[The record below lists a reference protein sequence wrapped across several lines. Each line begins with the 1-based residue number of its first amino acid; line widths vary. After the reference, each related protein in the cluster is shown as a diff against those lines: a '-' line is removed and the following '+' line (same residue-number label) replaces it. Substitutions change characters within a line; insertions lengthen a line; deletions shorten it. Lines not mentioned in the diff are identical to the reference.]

1 MTTTPRDMPTLK
13 KVLGEMTVEGELYE
27 RLDDGRLLCY
37 ACGHECK
44 IPEGR
49 PGVCRIRFNEG
60 GRLMVPHGYVGG
72 LACDPI
78 EKKPFFHA
86 FPGRD
91 ALSFGMLG
99 CDMRCSY
106 CQNWITSQAL
116 RDEQA
121 IANAHPINADELVD
135 MALRYDAPVIAST
148 YNEPLITSEWAVD
161 VFRRANAKGL
171 VGAYISNGNGT
182 RRVLEYLRPHADLYK
197 IDLKSFRDKPYRQLG
212 GQLPHVKRTIEQ
224 CVELG
229 FWVEI
234 VTLVVPGLNDDEGEL
249 REMAEFLVSISPD
262 IPWHVTAFH
271 ADYKMDDTASTT
283 ASQLRRA
290 AEIGADAG
298 LRFVYAGN
306 LPGRVD
312 EWEDT
317 RCPGCGTAVIERN
330 GFVVRA
336 NHLDRGHC
344 PTCDRAIPGFWGK
357 DCHIPQ
363 QRA

>member
-1 MTTTPRDMPTLK
+1 
-13 KVLGEMTVEGELYE
+13 
-27 RLDDGRLLCY
+27 
-37 ACGHECK
+37 
-44 IPEGR
+44 
-49 PGVCRIRFNEG
+49 
-60 GRLMVPHGYVGG
+60 VPHGYVGG